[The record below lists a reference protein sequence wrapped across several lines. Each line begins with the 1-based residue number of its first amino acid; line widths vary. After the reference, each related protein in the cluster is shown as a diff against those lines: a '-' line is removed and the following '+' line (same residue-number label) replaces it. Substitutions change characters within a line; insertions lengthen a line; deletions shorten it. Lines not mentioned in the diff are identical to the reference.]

1 MDYITSQIV
10 PEIVSSTRNDLCQSY
25 SIMVTD
31 EMKLR
36 TVKRTMIPFIVR
48 GSVPVLTILVR

>member
-1 MDYITSQIV
+1 
-10 PEIVSSTRNDLCQSY
+10 
-25 SIMVTD
+25 MVTD